1 MDFSFGTKPR
11 PGFRS
16 VFSSYAGAQVQGFW
30 PSQLA
35 KGLFCANKV
44 WCPSGWIQKI
54 SVASPAIPGINVAAA
69 KQKASI
75 DAAKGINEDLKG
87 VKEQK
92 NKAKE

>member
-1 MDFSFGTKPR
+1 LHLIFLVLVV
-11 PGFRS
+11 
-16 VFSSYAGAQVQGFW
+16 VFAADCSMLQTLEVSLQ
-30 PSQLA
+30 
-35 KGLFCANKV
+35 
-44 WCPSGWIQKI
+44 
-54 SVASPAIPGINVAAA
+54 VASPAIPGINVAAA